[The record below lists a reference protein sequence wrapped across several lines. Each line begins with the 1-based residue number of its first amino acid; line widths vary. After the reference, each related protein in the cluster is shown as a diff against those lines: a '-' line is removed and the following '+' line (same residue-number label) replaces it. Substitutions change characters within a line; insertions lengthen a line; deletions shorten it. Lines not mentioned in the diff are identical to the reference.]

1 MTDPQHGKIA
11 LSVAVKLS
19 IDSRILSEEEIR
31 KIACRF
37 IMDLEAAGLDVS
49 GAMLSANF
57 PRSLGV
63 SLIREDWKPKR

>member
-49 GAMLSANF
+49 GCHVVSEFSAIAW
-57 PRSLGV
+57 RV
-63 SLIREDWKPKR
+63 AD